1 MTECKC
7 DCDTGECQGPIGCKV
22 IDSYNAAQ
30 ARIREL
36 ESIIMK
42 PLAIDLFCGLFQA
55 KLVRRGYAIIQQ
67 FMAGRAQHPKH
78 VALRVFH

>member
-36 ESIIMK
+36 ESIIKAQGKEITVTRERDEALEWMLWEVQK
-42 PLAIDLFCGLFQA
+42 FLEQWIESGKA
-55 KLVRRGYAIIQQ
+55 KGQVL
-67 FMAGRAQHPKH
+67 K
-78 VALRVFH
+78 